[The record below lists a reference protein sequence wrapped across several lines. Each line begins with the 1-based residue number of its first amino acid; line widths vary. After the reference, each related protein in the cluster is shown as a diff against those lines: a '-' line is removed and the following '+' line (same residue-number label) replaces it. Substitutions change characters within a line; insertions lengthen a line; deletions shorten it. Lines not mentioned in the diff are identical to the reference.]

1 MLGISVFLM
10 CKCSKLS
17 SFKKCKYNTTIS
29 TNSNNNKIYHLIE
42 AYRNTF
48 SRNHGKEEE
57 TSLSKRGRKCMNKQK
72 EFEEVYA

>member
-29 TNSNNNKIYHLIE
+29 TNSNNKKIYHLTE
-42 AYRNTF
+42 TYRNTF
-48 SRNHGKEEE
+48 SRNHGKAEE
-57 TSLSKRGRKCMNKQK
+57 TSLSKRGRKCMNKRR
-72 EFEEVYA
+72 EFKEVYA